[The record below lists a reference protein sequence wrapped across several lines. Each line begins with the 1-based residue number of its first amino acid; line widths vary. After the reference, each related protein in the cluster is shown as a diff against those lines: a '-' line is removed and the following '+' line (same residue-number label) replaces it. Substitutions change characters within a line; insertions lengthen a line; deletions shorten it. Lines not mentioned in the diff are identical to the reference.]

1 MGLAIEDNMQRLID
15 ERGWTVYRLAKESGV
30 TVSALYNI
38 GKKKQ
43 GPYAETLVKLSDALG
58 VTLDELVRKKT
69 RNTVMK
75 GGTSND

>member
-38 GKKKQ
+38 GKKNKVHM
-43 GPYAETLVKLSDALG
+43 LKL
-58 VTLDELVRKKT
+58 
-69 RNTVMK
+69 
-75 GGTSND
+75 